1 MSTPSQSGPALST
14 LAVFVDGEWTGHDF
28 AVFFLAIDKLYAAI
42 ELTGRVARESKPSL
56 SVIRSHKEN
65 RPSVVSI
72 AYSSPGGIN
81 LEGSGEPIDALRRL
95 LKDIAGGHFQ
105 DLKAK
110 GIDIAE
116 QEESHRHQKHANKI
130 DEIRSQLQVIDEMA
144 TLMRKHGYSEDDVR
158 GFVRRGFLEPSA
170 VLLQLCQQGKLTG
183 VGKPNALPPAV
194 DLQP

>member
-1 MSTPSQSGPALST
+1 V
-14 LAVFVDGEWTGHDF
+14 VFVDGDWTGHDF

-42 ELTGRVARESKPSL
+42 ELTGRVAKEKKPSL
-56 SVIRSHKEN
+56 SAIRSHKEN

-72 AYSSPGGIN
+72 VYSSPGGIN

-105 DLKAK
+105 DLKAT

-116 QEESHRHQKHANKI
+116 REESHRHQKHANTI
-130 DEIRSQLQVIDEMA
+130 DEIRSQLQVIDEVA
-144 TLMRKHGYSEDDVR
+144 TIMRKYGYSEDEVG

-183 VGKPNALPPAV
+183 VGKPNALPPAAGFE
-194 DLQP
+194 P